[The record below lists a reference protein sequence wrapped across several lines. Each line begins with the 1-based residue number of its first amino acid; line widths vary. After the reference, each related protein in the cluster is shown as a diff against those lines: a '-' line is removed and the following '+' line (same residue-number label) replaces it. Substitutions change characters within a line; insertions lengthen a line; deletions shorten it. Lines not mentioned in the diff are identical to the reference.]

1 MNTLQLSERA
11 APSPIS
17 ILPEQEVL
25 SFWLGDA
32 EYAIPLHCV
41 REIRSYQAPTRLAG
55 SHKDLLGV
63 IDLRGEIVP
72 LLDLRRRFALPLAE
86 FNHLTITIVVHV
98 EGRPFAVVVDS
109 VCDVVA
115 LTSAQ
120 VRPMPP
126 LAGTNEQRHLTAICS
141 VGSRRLV
148 LLDIESL
155 LRDLTSST
163 AVVAMH

>member
-1 MNTLQLSERA
+1 MNTLQLSECA
-11 APSPIS
+11 VPSPPLAS
-17 ILPEQEVL
+17 FHEQEVL
-25 SFWLGDA
+25 SFRLGNE
-32 EYAIPLHCV
+32 EYAIPLRCV

-86 FNHLTITIVVHV
+86 FNHFTITIVVHV
-98 EGRPFAVVVDS
+98 DARPFAVVVDS

-115 LTSAQ
+115 LTPAL
-120 VRPMPP
+120 VRSMPP
-126 LAGTNEQRHLTAICS
+126 MSGTTEQRHLTAICS

-148 LLDIESL
+148 LLDIESQ
-155 LRDLTSST
+155 LRDL
-163 AVVAMH
+163 VADAKADMH